1 MMVFCAAQIKP
12 MCDAYGYM
20 LWYMVVFAELVADVK
35 TLKLNKK
42 LNVDASNKFGDSR
55 SANVIY
61 NPLLSAT
68 T

>member
-1 MMVFCAAQIKP
+1 MV
-12 MCDAYGYM
+12 YGYM
-20 LWYMVVFAELVADVK
+20 MEGCMVFAEPVADVK

-55 SANVIY
+55 SANVTY

>member
-1 MMVFCAAQIKP
+1 M
-12 MCDAYGYM
+12 
-20 LWYMVVFAELVADVK
+20 VFAEPVADVK

-42 LNVDASNKFGDSR
+42 LNEDATNKFGDSWN
-55 SANVIY
+55 ANVIY